1 MNIMK
6 KVDDPKN
13 PSVAVIEP
21 IKKTLIKFDSKKK
34 KKKII

>member
-1 MNIMK
+1 MK

-21 IKKTLIKFDSKKK
+21 TEKNLIKLDSKKK
-34 KKKII
+34 NNLFD